1 MTLAQSGTYWYH
13 SHVSSQ
19 YAEGLQGP
27 LIIAPAGVD
36 PLKVAYPYT
45 HDHTLMLM
53 EWFHESYRTITANIR
68 GPHRAFDGYS
78 PQFPWP
84 PVSLLINGRG
94 RFACE
99 RILACE
105 QQALYSDPG
114 RNDTQSCQRLRRPF
128 AHGGCRSD
136 HLPQHAQH
144 LMCDVDGWVRLRL
157 IGAASNIP
165 IRVWV
170 DQHPMIIVARDGN
183 RIQPLATDYVTVP
196 VGQRLDVM
204 VRCNQSATAPATF
217 HVFASGNANFYPR
230 PERGAYRQSFYR
242 ELYTY
247 AYLRYADPNSPT
259 AHLADMN
266 LRPPRLDVAN
276 NRSLRFD
283 DPDVFTD
290 SDVLYEYGYRPAED
304 LPTAITTAP
313 AATRRLVLRSTVQW
327 DDNAGSPLEWWL
339 TDNMS
344 FVPPSQPLLHQ
355 VGLCAVTRES
365 EHPCCSMPIHPST
378 DSLPLLCIVVL

>member
-1 MTLAQSGTYWYH
+1 
-13 SHVSSQ
+13 
-19 YAEGLQGP
+19 
-27 LIIAPAGVD
+27 
-36 PLKVAYPYT
+36 
-45 HDHTLMLM
+45 
-53 EWFHESYRTITANIR
+53 
-68 GPHRAFDGYS
+68 
-78 PQFPWP
+78 
-84 PVSLLINGRG
+84 
-94 RFACE
+94 
-99 RILACE
+99 
-105 QQALYSDPG
+105 
-114 RNDTQSCQRLRRPF
+114 
-128 AHGGCRSD
+128 
-136 HLPQHAQH
+136 
-144 LMCDVDGWVRLRL
+144 MCDVDGWVRLRL